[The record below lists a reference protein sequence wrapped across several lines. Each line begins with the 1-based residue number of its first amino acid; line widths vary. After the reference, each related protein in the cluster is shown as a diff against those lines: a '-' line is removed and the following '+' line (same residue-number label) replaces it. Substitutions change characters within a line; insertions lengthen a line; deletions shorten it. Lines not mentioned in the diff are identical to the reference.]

1 VQWNGKAASSTSHFS
16 WRDDYPYADGNL
28 RFRVIDDAA
37 DDENG
42 MYTFI
47 PNLSAAV
54 LCQYDP
60 TPVPAEPSCDATASL
75 VTCAAGEYATTELC
89 YFVSDSVALD
99 EEMLATCQ
107 SKHATAIPAEITH
120 SSLQTCMST
129 AIRDDDS
136 VTKAD
141 GTKIW
146 IRTGGVYTHTGQT
159 VQWNGKAA
167 SSTSHFSWRDGYP
180 YIDGNL
186 RLRVINDPADA
197 QNGMYTF
204 TNNKNA
210 MVLCQYDPT
219 G

>member
-1 VQWNGKAASSTSHFS
+1 LISAFAKINLLKHFAV
-16 WRDDYPYADGNL
+16 DPC
-28 RFRVIDDAA
+28 VA
-37 DDENG
+37 DD
-42 MYTFI
+42 
-47 PNLSAAV
+47 
-54 LCQYDP
+54 P
-60 TPVPAEPSCDATASL
+60 TAGA

-89 YFVSDSVALD
+89 YFVSDADKVLD
-99 EEMLATCQ
+99 EQMLATCQ
-107 SKHATAIPAEITH
+107 SKHANAIPVEIT
-120 SSLQTCMST
+120 SSNIQTCLSNS
-129 AIRDDDS
+129 IRADDAKFIRTYIY
-136 VTKAD
+136 V
-141 GTKIW
+141 
-146 IRTGGVYTHTGQT
+146 RTGGVYTNAAQT